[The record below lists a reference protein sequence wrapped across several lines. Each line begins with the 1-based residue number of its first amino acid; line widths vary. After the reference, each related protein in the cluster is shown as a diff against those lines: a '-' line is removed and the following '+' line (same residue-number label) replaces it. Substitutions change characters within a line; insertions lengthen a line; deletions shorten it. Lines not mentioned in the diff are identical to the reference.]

1 MDPILEKALEFLLKR
16 INTEEFLSN
25 PNDRDKAIRLFK
37 ILHTYGT
44 PLNAE
49 EIENW
54 ALSRGLSQGLAHE
67 LGFLA
72 RQIAGGMK
80 VEFFDISYAYIAIPD
95 DIVERLSKKIED
107 EGS

>member
-1 MDPILEKALEFLLKR
+1 MNPILEKALDFLLLR

-37 ILHTYGT
+37 ILHIYGI
-44 PLNAE
+44 PLDAE
-49 EIENW
+49 EIENL

-67 LGFLA
+67 LDFLA

-80 VEFFDISYAYIAIPD
+80 VELFDIRYAYIAIPD
-95 DIVERLSKKIED
+95 DIVERLSKEIED